1 MMQKS
6 KITVS
11 PLKELFINSSGK
23 RNLSI
28 KLQKMDASDAVP
40 DFPILSESYL
50 RSLTFGVYQVKETFS
65 FACEHLDEDGGYDIF
80 VGKTMPNIFR
90 VKYSLD
96 MCQQKAIIFGF
107 NLIQRTKTIR
117 SSSGTASVS
126 RGLV

>member
-80 VGKTMPNIFR
+80 VGKTMPNII
-90 VKYSLD
+90 K
-96 MCQQKAIIFGF
+96 GE
-107 NLIQRTKTIR
+107 IQ
-117 SSSGTASVS
+117 S
-126 RGLV
+126 RHV